1 MSLLYTH
8 SRELNASLSELKE
21 PSSNTD
27 WILFGYEGDDITLVN
42 SGSNGLEEIKD
53 EFDEECVQYALLK
66 IFDETSK
73 MLRYIYIAWCGEY
86 APPFQKANFSQHS
99 QIIENFFKGY
109 HVKINARCYEDVEPE
124 NIISKVQNSSFI
136 NFSTNVAPTPF
147 KKPIINFPNKPANP
161 KLQNLP
167 TPNELKNMQP
177 TQTFKLGIKKPEPEP
192 VEDSTPIPTATVNP
206 APTPAG
212 KPAPGPRPNPLNP
225 RSNPLAPRAN
235 PLAPKPAI
243 PSKPTAPVAAPKPT
257 PTPSSTSVK
266 ANPLSPKPARANPL
280 SPQPTRANPLSP
292 QPTRAN
298 PLSPQPTRANPL
310 SPQPTRANPLSPKPA
325 RANPLSPQ
333 PARANPLSP
342 KQRANPLNRNNPT
355 TEPAEKTQSEKTSFK
370 PITPVGPPRVNVS
383 TGVFDNVKIEP
394 ASEPAVEN
402 DGIDTSA
409 RESVANVRKMFE
421 QKPEKKMNKIAL
433 KSAFFDNQGKNDYAA
448 QKKVR
453 EERLRREQEDNALR
467 EREKLA
473 NQQRELH
480 DEITETRK
488 SNPVNSPKSTP
499 ATITKT
505 NPLNNSLL
513 FSAPKSNPLNTKTSP
528 VTISDNNP
536 FKTNKTNPL
545 NARTNPLNPPK
556 SNPLNPPKSNP
567 LNPPKSNPLNPPAL
581 PVRDEAPALPAREN
595 PLAPPALPQRNNP
608 LNPPSLPARDAP
620 PALPQR
626 NNPLAPPALPARDA
640 APALPQRNNPLAPPA
655 LPARDAAPALPARGN
670 PLAPPPLPQ
679 RVLDSS
685 KDKREQEER
694 EKRERE
700 ERERK
705 EREERERR
713 EREERERKEREE
725 RERREREERERRE
738 REQMNAKATA
748 SNGSS
753 GDCAV
758 VSFDYEPQEENEIAL
773 VEGEIIKN
781 IIQLDEGWW
790 QGENNKGEV
799 GLFPSNYVE
808 LMPATSAPVSAPAP
822 AANNT
827 PSAIALYDYDAQ
839 EENEIS
845 FKEGDIITNLNF
857 VTDDWWEGV
866 VNGKCGLFPGNYVEV
881 NK

>member
-8 SRELNASLSELKE
+8 SRELNASLNELKE

-27 WILFGYEGDDITLVN
+27 WILFGYEGDDITLIN
-42 SGSNGLEEIKD
+42 SGSNGLSEIKD

-124 NIISKVQNSSFI
+124 NIINKVQNSSFI
-136 NFSTNVAPTPF
+136 NFSAKVAPVPF
-147 KKPIINFPNKPANP
+147 KKPMINLPNKPANP
-161 KLQNLP
+161 QLQKLP
-167 TPNELKNMQP
+167 TPNQLKNMEP
-177 TQTFKLGIKKPEPEP
+177 TQTFKLGIKKPESKP
-192 VEDSTPIPTATVNP
+192 VPNTTVNP
-206 APTPAG
+206 DPTPVS
-212 KPAPGPRPNPLNP
+212 KAPSAAPVPRPNPLNP
-225 RSNPLAPRAN
+225 RANPLAPRAN
-235 PLAPKPAI
+235 PLAPKQNYSSPA
-243 PSKPTAPVAAPKPT
+243 PVTASKPTPAASTTTTTTNPISPQPT
-257 PTPSSTSVK
+257 R
-266 ANPLSPKPARANPL
+266 ANPLSPQPNRANPLSPQPNRANPL

-298 PLSPQPTRANPL
+298 PLSPQPARANPLSPQPARANPL
-310 SPQPTRANPLSPKPA
+310 SPQPTRANPLSPKPI
-325 RANPLSPQ
+325 RS
-333 PARANPLSP
+333 
-342 KQRANPLNRNNPT
+342 NPLNKNAPT
-355 TEPAEKTQSEKTSFK
+355 TEPTFYKTAD
-370 PITPVGPPRVNVS
+370 VPRVNVS

-394 ASEPAVEN
+394 TSEPAVEN
-402 DGIDTSA
+402 DSIDTTA

-421 QKPEKKMNKIAL
+421 QKPEKKINKITL
-433 KSAFFDNQGKNDYAA
+433 KSAFFDNQSTNNYSA
-448 QKKVR
+448 QRKVR

-473 NQQRELH
+473 NQQRELQ
-480 DEITETRK
+480 DEISETRK
-488 SNPVNSPKSTP
+488 SNPLNSPKSTP
-499 ATITKT
+499 VTITKT

-513 FSAPKSNPLNTKTSP
+513 FSAPKSNPLNANSSSTP
-528 VTISDNNP
+528 ITISENNP
-536 FKTNKTNPL
+536 FNTNKMNPL
-545 NARTNPLNPPK
+545 NTRANPLSPPK
-556 SNPLNPPKSNP
+556 SNPLNTRANPLSPPKSNP
-567 LNPPKSNPLNPPAL
+567 LNIRANPLAPPAL
-581 PVRDEAPALPAREN
+581 PERDTPPALPQRENPLAPPPLPQREN
-595 PLAPPALPQRNNP
+595 PLAPPALPQRANP
-608 LNPPSLPARDAP
+608 LAP
-620 PALPQR
+620 TALPQR
-626 NNPLAPPALPARDA
+626 ANPLAPPALP
-640 APALPQRNNPLAPPA
+640 QRENPLAPPP
-655 LPARDAAPALPARGN
+655 LPAREN

-679 RVLDSS
+679 RVLDSG
-685 KDKREQEER
+685 KEKKEQEER
-694 EKRERE
+694 ERKERE

-705 EREERERR
+705 EREERERK

-725 RERREREERERRE
+725 RERKE
-738 REQMNAKATA
+738 REQNNTRPSISG
-748 SNGSS
+748 SNNNDS
-753 GDCAV
+753 AI
-758 VSFDYEPQEENEIAL
+758 VSYDYEPQEENEIAL

-790 QGENNKGEV
+790 QGENSKGEI

-808 LMPATSAPVSAPAP
+808 LMPAASVASTPAPAP
-822 AANNT
+822 APVANNT

-839 EENEIS
+839 EDNEIT